1 MGWVFVIL
9 FVLVIGFSLWAISR
23 FSRLSERLLPR
34 DQKSAIDRAQTPL
47 ASFVG
52 GVRWRGGGN
61 ASVPLARLEVSP
73 QLIRISGSWGPLRRL
88 VPCWEYTIS
97 EVESVRLAKS
107 ALGGQGLWFRMKDRN
122 EALFWTTQREQATAA
137 LNSVGLA
144 VETTDTRLPFS
155 W

>member
-1 MGWVFVIL
+1 M
-9 FVLVIGFSLWAISR
+9 
-23 FSRLSERLLPR
+23 
-34 DQKSAIDRAQTPL
+34 
-47 ASFVG
+47 
-52 GVRWRGGGN
+52 
-61 ASVPLARLEVSP
+61 
-73 QLIRISGSWGPLRRL
+73 RRL